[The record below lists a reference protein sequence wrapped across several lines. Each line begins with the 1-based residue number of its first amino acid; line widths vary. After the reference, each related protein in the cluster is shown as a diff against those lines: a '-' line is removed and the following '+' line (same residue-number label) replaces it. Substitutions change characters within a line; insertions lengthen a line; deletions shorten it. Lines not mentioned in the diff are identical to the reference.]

1 MSELLRCRAL
11 LSRSTHPGS
20 LLSGSSSQHVQQTA
34 ALLFKKPMAVNREHE
49 RFVMV
54 GKPNLNVR
62 QIVELTESLF
72 HLTVSQVKP
81 LPSYDD
87 QNFYIQAHCDNPK
100 ECAEYVMKI
109 TNGENSKNEELMEA
123 QTHVM
128 MFLHSKGLHTP
139 TPVLTNTGK
148 LMSLE
153 AIENGPV
160 AWKHIV
166 RLLTYL
172 PGTPASEIAMTPDIL
187 FNIGRM
193 AAVIDETIS
202 KEFHHPSKKSFDRR
216 DFIWN
221 YSNVP
226 LLREY
231 LYVVKEEVLRD
242 LIEGVI
248 KDYEATVASKIKNL
262 RKCINHGDL
271 NDHNILLEKTTSLGH
286 DEYKISGIL
295 DFGHIS
301 EGYYISEVAITI
313 MYMMI
318 ESSDPLPVGGHV
330 LAGFESVLPLTTEER
345 DTLFTLVTC
354 RFAQSLV
361 IARYNIL
368 LCPENE
374 EYLLTTAKTGWKH
387 LMNLT
392 SLGKEAVEKI
402 WFTTAESYS
411 AEK

>member
-1 MSELLRCRAL
+1 MASKRECE
-11 LSRSTHPGS
+11 S
-20 LLSGSSSQHVQQTA
+20 LVTA
-34 ALLFKKPMAVNREHE
+34 SKPS
-49 RFVMV
+49 
-54 GKPNLNVR
+54 LNER
-62 QIVELTESLF
+62 QIVELAESIF

-100 ECAEYVMKI
+100 EFAEYVMKV
-109 TNGENSKNEELMEA
+109 TNGENSKDEELIEA
-123 QTHVM
+123 QTRVM
-128 MFLHSKGLHTP
+128 MFLDSKGLPTP

-160 AWKHIV
+160 AQKHMV

-172 PGTPASEIAMTPDIL
+172 SGTPAAKIAMTPGIL

-193 AAVIDETIS
+193 AAVIDDTLS
-202 KEFHHPSKKSFDRR
+202 KEFNHPSKKSFDRG

-221 YSNVP
+221 LSNTP
-226 LLREY
+226 FLREY
-231 LYVVKEEVLRD
+231 VHAVKEEVLRD
-242 LIEGVI
+242 IIEGVI
-248 KDYEATVASKIKNL
+248 KDYETSVAPKLKNFH
-262 RKCINHGDL
+262 KCINHGDL

-286 DEYKISGIL
+286 DDYKVSGIL
-295 DFGHIS
+295 DFGDMS
-301 EGYYISEVAITI
+301 EGYYIFEVAITI

-330 LAGFESVLPLTTEER
+330 LAGFESLLPLTTDER

-361 IARYNIL
+361 MARYNIL

-387 LMNLT
+387 LMNLI

-402 WFTTAESYS
+402 WFF
-411 AEK
+411 